1 MIHSIALI
9 LLLSSLCF
17 PQTKTSSTSSGRAG
31 PQTFSLGKVHAIGSK
46 RFPEADIIKATGL
59 KPGATVTGDDLKQ
72 AANRLAQCGLFKEVR
87 FSFDGVSADYAV
99 VDAEELVPATFEN
112 FVWFSDAELV
122 ERVHHSVPLFNGSVP
137 LTGNLAEQIIA
148 VLDSILKQKGIEGH
162 ATSMMQGTLAGQ
174 LQSLQFQIDGI
185 EAKIT
190 EIRFPGAAPDR
201 TPLLQAATKL
211 LVGQDYLRSTVGATI
226 DRNAP
231 RVYGKLGFLKA
242 QFGAPKPV
250 VLKDDARQPEIAVE
264 VPVQEGDQYTFA
276 ALNWSG
282 ASMVP
287 TAELAKGIDLKPGT
301 PADTTQL
308 GKGISAV
315 KELYGAKGYMYAQ
328 VRSTA
333 TLDAEK
339 HTATFNLEVKEG
351 PLYHMGKLEIQ
362 GLEPERTQLVQKVWE
377 LHQGDVYD
385 ASYASTFLKKHPREL
400 AALNGWA
407 ARFTQTIHD
416 DTHVVDLSLKFEK
429 FQQEAK

>member
-1 MIHSIALI
+1 
-9 LLLSSLCF
+9 
-17 PQTKTSSTSSGRAG
+17 
-31 PQTFSLGKVHAIGSK
+31 
-46 RFPEADIIKATGL
+46 
-59 KPGATVTGDDLKQ
+59 
-72 AANRLAQCGLFKEVR
+72 
-87 FSFDGVSADYAV
+87 
-99 VDAEELVPATFEN
+99 
-112 FVWFSDAELV
+112 
-122 ERVHHSVPLFNGSVP
+122 
-137 LTGNLAEQIIA
+137 
-148 VLDSILKQKGIEGH
+148 
-162 ATSMMQGTLAGQ
+162 
-174 LQSLQFQIDGI
+174 
-185 EAKIT
+185 
-190 EIRFPGAAPDR
+190 
-201 TPLLQAATKL
+201 
-211 LVGQDYLRSTVGATI
+211 
-226 DRNAP
+226 
-231 RVYGKLGFLKA
+231 
-242 QFGAPKPV
+242 
-250 VLKDDARQPEIAVE
+250 
-264 VPVQEGDQYTFA
+264 
-276 ALNWSG
+276 
-282 ASMVP
+282 MVP
-287 TAELAKGIDLKPGT
+287 TAELAKGIDLKPGA

-308 GKGISAV
+308 GKGIAAV